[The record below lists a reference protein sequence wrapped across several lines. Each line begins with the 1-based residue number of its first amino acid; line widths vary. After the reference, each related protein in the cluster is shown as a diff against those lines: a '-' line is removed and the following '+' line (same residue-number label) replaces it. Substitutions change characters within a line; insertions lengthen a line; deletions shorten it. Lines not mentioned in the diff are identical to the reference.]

1 MSSLRR
7 ALIAIGIAGFAAGVG
22 IAVLTLNSD
31 HLDLRGAAAA
41 VGLLLGWSF
50 IGTGLYAW
58 DRRPENGI
66 GALMVAFGFAWFL
79 SALVTANSELVFTIG
94 LFINNL
100 FFAVMLHLLLA
111 FPSGRLETRNERFLA
126 WASYF
131 VAVPLGL
138 PVMLFA
144 DTTNDEVCGS
154 GCPENLLMVQD
165 SFTTTEILTLVQI
178 VPALFLFA
186 AVGRVCVRRWRAAE
200 GVERTALT
208 PMIWAGLVMLA
219 VAGVQ
224 IAAGAANQDGVEL
237 YFFFACL
244 LAMAAVPY
252 GFLVGLLRSRT
263 AGLELENVRLDAELQ
278 DRIEELR
285 ASRARIVQASDTA
298 RRRLERDLHDGAQ
311 QRLVALALDLKLA
324 RGKLDSDPAAAAELL
339 DASIEEL
346 AEATSELRELA
357 RGIHPALLTDR
368 GLGPALEAIASRAP
382 IPVEVAPVPDLR
394 LPGPVESAA
403 YFVVAEALTN
413 VSKYASASHA
423 EVVVTRS
430 NGKVVVEVRD
440 DGVGG
445 ADPAAGSG
453 LSGLADRVAA
463 LDGMLDVESPRGGG
477 TVVRAEV
484 PCE

>member
-1 MSSLRR
+1 MSGFRR
-7 ALIAIGIAGFAAGVG
+7 ALVAIGIAGFAAGVG
-22 IAVLTLNSD
+22 IALLALHSNHV
-31 HLDLRGAAAA
+31 DLRGAAAA

-58 DRRPENGI
+58 DRRPENGT
-66 GALMVAFGFAWFL
+66 GALMVAVGFAWFL
-79 SALVTANSELVFTIG
+79 GTLATANSELVFTIG
-94 LFINNL
+94 LLVNNL
-100 FFAVMLHLLLA
+100 FYAVLLHLLLA
-111 FPSGRLETRNERFLA
+111 FPSGRLETRRDQRLA
-126 WASYF
+126 GASYF
-131 VAVPLGL
+131 VAIGLGV

-144 DTTNDEVCGS
+144 DTTNDEVCG
-154 GCPENLLMVQD
+154 CPQNLLMAQD
-165 SFTTTEILTLVQI
+165 SVTTAQVLGLVQI
-178 VPALFLFA
+178 VPALYLFV
-186 AVGRVCVRRWRAAE
+186 AVGRVCIRRWRAAQ
-200 GVERTALT
+200 GPERAALS
-208 PMIWAGLVMLA
+208 PMIWAGVVMLV

-224 IAAGAANQDGVEL
+224 IAAGAANQDGPEQV
-237 YFFFACL
+237 FFFAAL
-244 LAMAAVPY
+244 AAMAAVPY

-263 AGLELENVRLDAELQ
+263 AGLELENVRLDAAL
-278 DRIEELR
+278 RARVEELR
-285 ASRARIVQASDTA
+285 ASRARIVQASDSA

-339 DASIEEL
+339 DASIAEL

-368 GLGPALEAIASRAP
+368 GLGPALEALASRAP
-382 IPVEVAPVPDLR
+382 LPVGVTPVPDMR
-394 LPGPVESAA
+394 LPGPVESAT

-413 VSKYASASHA
+413 VSKYANATHA
-423 EVVVTRS
+423 EVTVTRS

-463 LDGMLDVESPRGGG
+463 LDGLLHVESPQGRG

>member
-22 IAVLTLNSD
+22 IAVLALNSN
-31 HLDLRGAAAA
+31 HVDLRGAAAA
-41 VGLLLGWSF
+41 VGVVLGWSF

-58 DRRPENGI
+58 DRRPENGT
-66 GALMVAFGFAWFL
+66 GALMVAVGFTWFL
-79 SALVTANSELVFTIG
+79 GALVTANSELVFTIG
-94 LFINNL
+94 LLVNNL
-100 FFAVMLHLLLA
+100 FYATLLHLLLA
-111 FPSGRLETRNERFLA
+111 IPSGRLETKSHKRLA
-126 WASYF
+126 VASYF
-131 VAVPLGL
+131 VAVGLGL

-144 DTTNDEVCGS
+144 DTTNDEVCG
-154 GCPENLLMVQD
+154 CPENLLMVQD
-165 SFTTTEILTLVQI
+165 SFTTTQILGLVQI
-178 VPALFLFA
+178 IPAIALFI
-186 AVGRVCVRRWRAAE
+186 AVGRVALRRWRAAE
-200 GVERTALT
+200 GPERAALAPIT
-208 PMIWAGLVMLA
+208 WAGIVMLV

-224 IAAGAANQDGVEL
+224 IAAGAANQDGSEQIL
-237 YFFFACL
+237 FFAA
-244 LAMAAVPY
+244 LAAMSAVPY
-252 GFLVGLLRSRT
+252 GFLVGLLRSKT
-263 AGLELENVRLDAELQ
+263 AGLELENVRLDAAL
-278 DRIEELR
+278 RARVEELR

-324 RGKLDSDPAAAAELL
+324 RAKLDKDPAAAAELL

-382 IPVEVAPVPDLR
+382 VPVEVAPVPEMR

-413 VSKYASASHA
+413 VSKYANATHA
-423 EVVVTRS
+423 EVTVTRA
-430 NGKVVVEVRD
+430 NGKVVVEIRD

-445 ADPAAGSG
+445 ADPSSGSG

-463 LDGMLDVESPRGGG
+463 LDGELDVDSPPGGG

>member
-1 MSSLRR
+1 MSGLRR
-7 ALIAIGIAGFAAGVG
+7 ALIGLGVAGFASGVG
-22 IAVLTLNSD
+22 IAVLTANSD
-31 HLDLRGAAAA
+31 HIDLRGAAAV
-41 VGLLLGWSF
+41 VGVLLGWSF

-79 SALVTANSELVFTIG
+79 GALVVANSELVFTFG
-94 LFINNL
+94 LIVNNL

-111 FPSGRLETRNERFLA
+111 FPSGRLETRGHKRLA
-126 WASYF
+126 AASYF

-138 PVMLFA
+138 PNTLFA
-144 DTTNDEVCGS
+144 DTTNDEVC

-165 SFTTTEILTLVQI
+165 SFTTTQILSVVQI
-178 VPALFLFA
+178 VPALYLFA
-186 AVGRVCVRRWRAAE
+186 AVGRVCIRRWRAAE
-200 GVERTALT
+200 GVERTALS
-208 PMIWAGLVMLA
+208 PMLWAGIVMCT
-219 VAGVQ
+219 VAAVQ
-224 IAAGAANQDGVEL
+224 IALGAASEDESEQI
-237 YFFFACL
+237 FFFACL

-252 GFLVGLLRSRT
+252 GFLVGLLRSKT
-263 AGLELENVRLDAELQ
+263 AGLELENVRLDAAL
-278 DRIEELR
+278 RARVEELR

-324 RGKLDSDPAAAAELL
+324 RGKLDSDPTAAAELL

-382 IPVEVAPVPDLR
+382 IPVEVAPVPEMR

-413 VSKYASASHA
+413 VSKYANATHA
-423 EVVVTRS
+423 EVTVTRS
-430 NGKVVVEVRD
+430 NGRVVVEVRD
-440 DGVGG
+440 NGVGG

-463 LDGMLDVESPRGGG
+463 LDGLLDVESPQGGG

>member
-22 IAVLTLNSD
+22 VALLVANSN
-31 HLDLRGAAAA
+31 HVDLRGAAAA
-41 VGLLLGWSF
+41 VGVLLGWSF

-58 DRRPENGI
+58 DRRPENGT
-66 GALMVAFGFAWFL
+66 GALMVAVGFTWFL
-79 SALVTANSELVFTIG
+79 GALVTANSELVFTIG
-94 LFINNL
+94 LLVNNL
-100 FFAVMLHLLLA
+100 FYAVLLHLLLA
-111 FPSGRLETRNERFLA
+111 FPSGRLETRTEKRLA
-126 WASYF
+126 GASYV
-131 VAVPLGL
+131 VAVGLGL

-144 DTTNDEVCGS
+144 DTTNDEVCG
-154 GCPENLLMVQD
+154 CPDNLLMVQD
-165 SFTTTEILTLVQI
+165 SFTTQQILGLVQI
-178 VPALFLFA
+178 VPALFLFV

-200 GVERTALT
+200 GIERTALS
-208 PMIWAGLVMLA
+208 PMIWAGLVMLVA
-219 VAGVQ
+219 AGVQ
-224 IAAGAANQDGVEL
+224 IAAGAANHDGSEQI
-237 YFFFACL
+237 FFFAAL
-244 LAMAAVPY
+244 VAMAAVPY

-263 AGLELENVRLDAELQ
+263 AGLELENVRLDAAL
-278 DRIEELR
+278 RARVEELR

-324 RGKLDSDPAAAAELL
+324 RGKLDKDPAAAAELL

-382 IPVEVAPVPDLR
+382 IPVEVAPVPEMR

-413 VSKYASASHA
+413 VSKYANATHA
-423 EVVVTRS
+423 EVIVTRA
-430 NGKVVVEVRD
+430 NGKVVVEIRD

-463 LDGMLDVESPRGGG
+463 LDGLLDVESPEGRG

>member
-7 ALIAIGIAGFAAGVG
+7 ALIGLGIAGFGAGVG
-22 IAVLTLNSD
+22 IAVLTAHSD
-31 HLDLRGAAAA
+31 HLDFRGAAAA

-58 DRRPENGI
+58 DRRPENGT
-66 GALMVAFGFAWFL
+66 GALMVAFGFAWFAG
-79 SALVTANSELVFTIG
+79 ALVVANTPLVFTIG
-94 LFINNL
+94 LLVNNL

-111 FPSGRLETRNERFLA
+111 FPSGRLETRKHKLLA
-126 WASYF
+126 AGSYF
-131 VAVPLGL
+131 VAIGLGI

-144 DTTNDEVCGS
+144 DTTNDEVCG
-154 GCPENLLMVQD
+154 CPENLLMVQD
-165 SFTTTEILTLVQI
+165 SFTTQQILGLVQI
-178 VPALFLFA
+178 IPALYLFV
-186 AVGRVCVRRWRAAE
+186 AVGRVCVGRWRAAE
-200 GVERTALT
+200 GPERAALS
-208 PMIWAGLVMLA
+208 PMIGAGVVMLA
-219 VAGVQ
+219 VAFVQ
-224 IAAGAANQDGVEL
+224 ISLGAASEDESEQIL
-237 YFFFACL
+237 FFACL
-244 LAMAAVPY
+244 AAMAAVPY
-252 GFLVGLLRSRT
+252 GFLVGLLRSKT
-263 AGLELENVRLDAELQ
+263 AGLELENVRLDAAL
-278 DRIEELR
+278 RARVEELR

-311 QRLVALALDLKLA
+311 QRLVALALDLRLA

-346 AEATSELRELA
+346 AGATSELRELA

-382 IPVEVAPVPDLR
+382 IPVEVAPVADMR

-413 VSKYASASHA
+413 VSKYANATHA
-423 EVVVTRS
+423 EVSVTRS

>member
-1 MSSLRR
+1 
-7 ALIAIGIAGFAAGVG
+7 
-22 IAVLTLNSD
+22 
-31 HLDLRGAAAA
+31 
-41 VGLLLGWSF
+41 
-50 IGTGLYAW
+50 
-58 DRRPENGI
+58 
-66 GALMVAFGFAWFL
+66 MVAFGFAWFF

-94 LFINNL
+94 LFVNNL

-111 FPSGRLETRNERFLA
+111 FPSGRLETRNEKRLA
-126 WASYF
+126 AASYF

-138 PVMLFA
+138 PPMLFA
-144 DTTNDEVCGS
+144 DTTNDEVC

-165 SFTTTEILTLVQI
+165 SFTTTQILGHR
-178 VPALFLFA
+178 PDRP
-186 AVGRVCVRRWRAAE
+186 G
-200 GVERTALT
+200 
-208 PMIWAGLVMLA
+208 
-219 VAGVQ
+219 
-224 IAAGAANQDGVEL
+224 
-237 YFFFACL
+237 
-244 LAMAAVPY
+244 AVPVR
-252 GFLVGLLRSRT
+252 GGRPRLRSSLARRPGGRADGPFAHDLGGRRDARGRRGADRGGRREPGRGGAVLLLRLPRCDGGR
-263 AGLELENVRLDAELQ
+263 ALRLPRRPAAQPDGGARARE
-278 DRIEELR
+278 RSPRRRAPRPVEELR

-324 RGKLDSDPAAAAELL
+324 RGKLDKDPAAAAELL

-382 IPVEVAPVPDLR
+382 MPVEVAPVPEMR

-413 VSKYASASHA
+413 VSKYANATHA
-423 EVVVTRS
+423 EVTVTRS

-463 LDGMLDVESPRGGG
+463 LDGMLDVESPQGGG

>member
-1 MSSLRR
+1 
-7 ALIAIGIAGFAAGVG
+7 
-22 IAVLTLNSD
+22 
-31 HLDLRGAAAA
+31 
-41 VGLLLGWSF
+41 
-50 IGTGLYAW
+50 
-58 DRRPENGI
+58 
-66 GALMVAFGFAWFL
+66 
-79 SALVTANSELVFTIG
+79 
-94 LFINNL
+94 
-100 FFAVMLHLLLA
+100 
-111 FPSGRLETRNERFLA
+111 
-126 WASYF
+126 
-131 VAVPLGL
+131 
-138 PVMLFA
+138 
-144 DTTNDEVCGS
+144 
-154 GCPENLLMVQD
+154 
-165 SFTTTEILTLVQI
+165 
-178 VPALFLFA
+178 
-186 AVGRVCVRRWRAAE
+186 
-200 GVERTALT
+200 
-208 PMIWAGLVMLA
+208 MIWAGIVMLA
-219 VAGVQ
+219 VAFVQ
-224 IAAGAANQDGVEL
+224 IAAGAANQDGAEQ

-263 AGLELENVRLDAELQ
+263 AGLQLENVRLDAELQ

-324 RGKLDSDPAAAAELL
+324 RGKLDKDPAAAAELL
-339 DASIEEL
+339 DASIQEL

-382 IPVEVAPVPDLR
+382 IPVEVAPVPEMR

-413 VSKYASASHA
+413 VSKYAKASHA
-423 EVVVTRS
+423 EVTVSRS

-445 ADPAAGSG
+445 ANPAAGSG

-463 LDGMLDVESPRGGG
+463 LDGLLDVESPRGGG

>member
-7 ALIAIGIAGFAAGVG
+7 ALIGIGIAGFAAGVG
-22 IAVLTLNSD
+22 IGVLTANSD
-31 HLDLRGAAAA
+31 HIDLRGAAAA

-58 DRRPENGI
+58 DRRPENGT
-66 GALMVAFGFAWFL
+66 GALMVAVGFTWFL
-79 SALVTANSELVFTIG
+79 GALVVANSELVFTIG
-94 LFINNL
+94 LVVSNL
-100 FFAVMLHLLLA
+100 FYAVLLHLLLA
-111 FPSGRLETRNERFLA
+111 FPSGRLETRTDRRLA
-126 WASYF
+126 GASYF
-131 VAVPLGL
+131 VAVGLGL
-138 PVMLFA
+138 PNTLFA
-144 DTTNDEVCGS
+144 DTTDSEVC

-165 SFTTTEILTLVQI
+165 SITTSQILGLIQI
-178 VPALFLFA
+178 VPALFLFV
-186 AVGRVCVRRWRAAE
+186 AVGRICVRRWRAAK
-200 GVERTALT
+200 GVERTALS
-208 PMIWAGLVMLA
+208 PMIL
-219 VAGVQ
+219 AGVAMLVVGGAQ
-224 IAAGAANQDGVEL
+224 IAAGAANQEGSEP
-237 YFFFACL
+237 FFFAAL

-252 GFLVGLLRSRT
+252 GFLVGLLRSKT
-263 AGLELENVRLDAELQ
+263 AGLQLENVRLDAAL
-278 DRIEELR
+278 RARVEELR

-324 RGKLDSDPAAAAELL
+324 RGKLEKDPAAAAELL

-368 GLGPALEAIASRAP
+368 GLGPALEAIANRAP
-382 IPVEVAPVPDLR
+382 IPVEVTPIPEMR

-413 VSKYASASHA
+413 VSKYANATHA
-423 EVVVTRS
+423 EVTVTRS
-430 NGKVVVEVRD
+430 NGKVVVEIRD

-463 LDGMLDVESPRGGG
+463 LDGELAVESPAGGG

>member
-7 ALIAIGIAGFAAGVG
+7 ALIGIGIAGFAAGVG
-22 IAVLTLNSD
+22 IALLAANSN
-31 HLDLRGAAAA
+31 HLDSRGAA
-41 VGLLLGWSF
+41 VPLGLLLGWSF

-58 DRRPENGI
+58 DRRPQNGT
-66 GALMVAFGFAWFL
+66 GAIMVGVGFAWFL
-79 SALVTANSELVFTIG
+79 GTLVTANSALVFTIG
-94 LFINNL
+94 LTVNNL
-100 FFAVMLHLLLA
+100 FFAVLLHLLLA
-111 FPSGRLETRNERFLA
+111 FPSGRLETRNHKRLA
-126 WASYF
+126 AASYF

-138 PVMLFA
+138 PFLLFA
-144 DTTNDEVCGS
+144 DMTDDELC
-154 GCPENLLMVQD
+154 GCPDNLLMVQD
-165 SFTTTEILTLVQI
+165 SVTTAQILGAVQI
-178 VPALFLFA
+178 IPAIALFA
-186 AVGRVCVRRWRAAE
+186 AVGRVAFRRWRAAE
-200 GVERTALT
+200 GIERTALS

-224 IAAGAANQDGVEL
+224 IAAGAVSQEGKGQIL
-237 YFFFACL
+237 FFACVA
-244 LAMAAVPY
+244 AMAAVPY

-324 RGKLDSDPAAAAELL
+324 RAKLDKDPAAAAELL

-346 AEATSELRELA
+346 AEATRELRELA

-382 IPVEVAPVPDLR
+382 VPVEVAPVPEMR

-413 VSKYASASHA
+413 VSKYANATHA
-423 EVVVTRS
+423 EVTVTRS
-430 NGKVVVEVRD
+430 NGRVVVEVRD
-440 DGVGG
+440 NGVGG

-463 LDGMLDVESPRGGG
+463 LDGLLDVQSPQGGG
-477 TVVRAEV
+477 TIVRAEV